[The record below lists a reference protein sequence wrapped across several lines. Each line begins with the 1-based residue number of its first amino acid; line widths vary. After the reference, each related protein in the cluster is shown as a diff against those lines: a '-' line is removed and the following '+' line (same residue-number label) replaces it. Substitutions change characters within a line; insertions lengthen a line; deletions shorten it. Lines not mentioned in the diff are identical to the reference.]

1 MARRISVAALGLA
14 ATLVVATTASAAP
27 ISGSIS
33 GPITSVSKNAFA
45 VKTTLSPTGSSKVTV
60 TAKTSIREQVS
71 GTTADLSKGECVTA
85 MGTKKGST
93 VIASRISLTPAVK
106 GKCTTGFQRPGGGAR
121 PPGGGARP
129 PGGGTPPP
137 GGGTRPP
144 SGFTPP
150 ANFGFATGLIS
161 LMKGSK
167 ITIKSTTSSTTV
179 VVGSKTQISTTKTL
193 KASEISEKLCAF
205 VYGTSNDKGKTVAAQ
220 DVQLSKPRNGSCT
233 FGARRP

>member
-14 ATLVVATTASAAP
+14 ATLVVAATASAAP

-45 VKTTLSPTGSSKVTV
+45 VKTTLSPTGSSKVSV
-60 TAKTSIREQVS
+60 TAKTTIREQVS
-71 GTTADLSKGECVTA
+71 GTIADLSKGECVIA

-106 GKCTTGFQRPGGGAR
+106 GKCTTGFQRPGGGT
-121 PPGGGARP
+121 RP

-137 GGGTRPP
+137 GSGTRPP

-205 VYGTSNDKGKTVAAQ
+205 VFGTSNDKGKTVAAQ